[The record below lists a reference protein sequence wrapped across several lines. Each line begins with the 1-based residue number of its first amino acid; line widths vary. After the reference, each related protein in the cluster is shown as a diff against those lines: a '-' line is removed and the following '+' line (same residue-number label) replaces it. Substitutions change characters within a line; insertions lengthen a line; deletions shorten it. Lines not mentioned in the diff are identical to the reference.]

1 MAEPHMRFF
10 VEETSF
16 ELSARPDAAALEQ
29 GLEAF
34 IALVDACRAKNEDI
48 FRGPDLFEIEV
59 APGVQLY
66 QVLYESVP
74 ALDLDEITLK
84 SARLALS
91 RCVDWAGR
99 IDPVPDPNVSI
110 DGTPSVAPT
119 AAVVH
124 AGIASA
130 AGAACLC
137 LGLRKDRSGELAV
150 STGTQTSTVH
160 FLTEKAKL
168 PAFYRS
174 LFEVENLDA
183 DAYMENAAHAFP
195 DIAFVP
201 GLASQ
206 FSRFTGKYRD
216 VRPKVTLHL
225 ATLNDHFQRLFKENG
240 YKPHETQGALGAHGI
255 DASPE
260 SPKTRANSDAMK
272 KRKVKVDTVRV
283 EKRDLI
289 VGEIVTCEWH
299 TKIEPTTNR
308 IHFHP
313 RVQTRSAGAT
323 KPEERLMVGIFAD
336 HLPI

>member
-1 MAEPHMRFF
+1 MRFF

-16 ELSARPDAAALEQ
+16 TLPSLPSVGALEKS
-29 GLEAF
+29 LETF
-34 IALVDACRAKNEDI
+34 VALVEACRAKDEDI
-48 FRGPDLFEIEV
+48 FCGPGLFEVEV
-59 APGVQLY
+59 APGVALY
-66 QVLYESVP
+66 QVLYESLP
-74 ALDLDEITLK
+74 ALKLDEITLK
-84 SARLALS
+84 SDQLALS
-91 RCVDWAGR
+91 RCVDWDGR
-99 IDPVPDPNVSI
+99 IDHLPDPNVSI
-110 DGTPSVAPT
+110 EGTLTVAPT

-124 AGIASA
+124 ARVASA
-130 AGAACLC
+130 VGAACLC
-137 LGLRKDRSGELAV
+137 LGLRTDRSGELAV
-150 STGTQTSTVH
+150 GNGAQTSTVH

-183 DAYMENAAHAFP
+183 DAYMKNAAHAFP

-206 FSRFTGKYRD
+206 FSKFTGKYRD

-225 ATLNDHFQRLFKENG
+225 GTLNDHFQRLFKENG

-260 SPKTRANSDAMK
+260 SPKTRAISDAMK
-272 KRKVKVDTVRV
+272 KRKIKVDTVRV
-283 EKRDLI
+283 ENRDLI
-289 VGEIVTCEWH
+289 VGEVVTCEWH

-313 RVQTRSAGAT
+313 GVQIRSAGT
-323 KPEERLMVGIFAD
+323 TRPEERLMVGIFAD